1 MRLPAIAVFMLSVAS
16 VATVAGQQ
24 TQSSPA
30 PAHRAAARS
39 EPSGDA
45 PARPQRT
52 WQAPAV
58 SRQSPSYGNVAIRQ
72 IPAYTARQ
80 YRPANTFN
88 PAVNRSTVV
97 GPRYRTYGR
106 SATAEQ
112 PELSP
117 RVTQPVAVTNPQQP
131 ATATPRPQWTGRQ
144 HDSTGRTGTW
154 TGRNGGTGRD
164 QNWRDHNW
172 NGTGGNWNRHGGD
185 HNGGYNNRGGD
196 FRDAYRRYH
205 HEHHDRDWW
214 RNHCS
219 RIIFVNR
226 GYYYWD
232 AGWWYPAW
240 GYDPTYSYYAYDGPI
255 YGYDDRAP
263 DEIISSVQEA
273 LRAEGY
279 YFGAVDGEL
288 GPATRQALAAWQRD
302 HGLAITTVID
312 EPTVQSLGI

>member
-1 MRLPAIAVFMLSVAS
+1 MKLPATFVLILSAAS

-24 TQSSPA
+24 PQSSAA
-30 PAHRAAARS
+30 PAHHATARPQS
-39 EPSGDA
+39 SGDA

-52 WQAPAV
+52 WQGPAAV
-58 SRQSPSYGNVAIRQ
+58 RNQSPGYGNAAIRQ
-72 IPAYTARQ
+72 MPAYTARQ
-80 YRPANTFN
+80 YRPANNFN
-88 PAVNRSTVV
+88 PAVNRNTVV
-97 GPRYRTYGR
+97 GPRYRSYDR
-106 SATAEQ
+106 PARADQ
-112 PELSP
+112 PEMSP
-117 RVTQPVAVTNPQQP
+117 RVTQPVAATNPHQL
-131 ATATPRPQWTGRQ
+131 AGATPRPQWADRQ
-144 HDSTGRTGTW
+144 HDSTTRTGTW
-154 TGRNGGTGRD
+154 PGRNGGTGRD
-164 QNWRDHNW
+164 HNPTSRNWD
-172 NGTGGNWNRHGGD
+172 GTGGNWNRHGG
-185 HNGGYNNRGGD
+185 YNNGGGD
-196 FRDAYRRYH
+196 FAGAYRRYH

-219 RIIFVNR
+219 RIVFVNR

-263 DEIISSVQEA
+263 DEIITSVQEA
-273 LRAEGY
+273 LRSEGY

>member
-1 MRLPAIAVFMLSVAS
+1 MRLPAIAVFVLSAAS

-24 TQSSPA
+24 PQSSPV
-30 PAHRAAARS
+30 PTHHAAARPQLS
-39 EPSGDA
+39 ADA

-58 SRQSPSYGNVAIRQ
+58 NRSQYPRYGNTVRQ
-72 IPAYTARQ
+72 TPAYTAGQLRST
-80 YRPANTFN
+80 NSFN
-88 PAVNRSTVV
+88 PAVNRNAVV
-97 GPRYRTYGR
+97 RPRYRTYDR
-106 SATAEQ
+106 PATAEQ
-112 PELSP
+112 PELAA
-117 RVTQPVAVTNPQQP
+117 RVTQPVVATNSQQP
-131 ATATPRPQWTGRQ
+131 ATTTPRPQWTGRQ
-144 HDSTGRTGTW
+144 QDSTARTGTL
-154 TGRNGGTGRD
+154 TGRNGDTARD
-164 QNWRDHNW
+164 QNWRDRNW
-172 NGTGGNWNRHGGD
+172 NGTGGNWNRHGG
-185 HNGGYNNRGGD
+185 HNNGGGN
-196 FRDAYRRYH
+196 FTDAYRRYH

-214 RNHCS
+214 CHHHS

-263 DEIISSVQEA
+263 DEIITSVQEA

-279 YFGAVDGEL
+279 YFGAIDGEL
-288 GPATRQALAAWQRD
+288 GPATREALAAWQRD
-302 HGLAITTVID
+302 HGLAITTVVD